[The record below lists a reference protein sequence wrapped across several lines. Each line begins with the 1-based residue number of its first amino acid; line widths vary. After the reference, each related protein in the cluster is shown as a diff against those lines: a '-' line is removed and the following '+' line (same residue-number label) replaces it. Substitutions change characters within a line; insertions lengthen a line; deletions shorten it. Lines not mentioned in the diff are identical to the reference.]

1 MSKILVIE
9 DSPAQRTVI
18 AKFLGNNKFNVTVA
32 NNGADAL
39 EQISSNRPDLVLLD
53 IVLPQYNGYE
63 VCRRIK
69 LNPETKDVL
78 VVLCSSK
85 INKADLYWG
94 MKQGANAYITKPFQP
109 RELLMTIR
117 DLLQTAKVNS

>member
-109 RELLMTIR
+109 GELLTTIR